1 MSASEI
7 ITLPIERHSNNILY
21 SLVMIFF
28 PMQSII
34 KTAQNGFSSSILIIT
49 KSTTANKLI
58 MGAEIQY
65 YCI

>member
-34 KTAQNGFSSSILIIT
+34 KTAQNGFSSSI
-49 KSTTANKLI
+49 
-58 MGAEIQY
+58 
-65 YCI
+65 